1 MDSGWYVLLKWT
13 MLKSYKLPC
22 FPEKP
27 SPPINLDHS
36 DQTMSSVKL
45 TWEPPLKDGG
55 SPILGYIIE
64 RREEGTDN
72 WIRCNP
78 RLVPDLTYKVER
90 CFLWKQNTHFDF
102 FKKNMVINSTICF
115 CR

>member
-1 MDSGWYVLLKWT
+1 MSSSFKFF
-13 MLKSYKLPC
+13 S
-22 FPEKP
+22 EKP

-36 DQTMSSVKL
+36 DQTKSSVKL

-72 WIRCNP
+72 WIRCNA
-78 RLVPDLTYKVER
+78 RLVPDLTYKVEWFIFNAKFR
-90 CFLWKQNTHFDF
+90 MYSQILHYF
-102 FKKNMVINSTICF
+102 
-115 CR
+115 